1 MIMHA
6 SALNHFL
13 TPTEREVFERT
24 GYLIIHDAIESSLH
38 RRLLEVVDRVDTR
51 ERQPEHGT
59 VFFLSPM
66 SSRRIMRW

>member
-38 RRLLEVVDRVDTR
+38 RRLLEVVEEDHRAVGQR
-51 ERQPEHGT
+51 LHH
-59 VFFLSPM
+59 
-66 SSRRIMRW
+66 